1 MTRCWKRLVLIGIAL
16 STLTVTTGVSSDR
29 AWAASPFDDILSA
42 LTTLQNSITGLQ
54 SGAISDLQTQITAL
68 RNAVSAL
75 QDDVTALQ
83 TELVGPGRSN
93 VRVSSPVSV
102 APDENAGCEIVN
114 VSSVPLQVHS
124 ELIDFSGKV
133 LSELTAVYQPG
144 QSQGAVGLNQ
154 PGGDSQIPI
163 HCRFTVLTGGHS
175 RSDIRGQA
183 VHVQRSIAVPA
194 E

>member
-1 MTRCWKRLVLIGIAL
+1 MTRCWKRLALIGIAL
-16 STLTVTTGVSSDR
+16 TVTSGVSGGR

-42 LTTLQNSITGLQ
+42 LTTLQNSVTGLQ
-54 SGAISDLQTQITAL
+54 SGAISDLQTQIAAL

-83 TELVGPGRSN
+83 TELVGPGRST
-93 VRVSSPVSV
+93 VRVSGPVDV
-102 APDENAGCEIVN
+102 APDENAGCDIVN
-114 VSSVPLQVHS
+114 ASSVPLQVHS

-133 LSELTAVYQPG
+133 LGELTQVYQPG

-154 PGGDSQIPI
+154 PGGQFQIPI
-163 HCRFTVLTGGHS
+163 HCRFTVLTPGHS
-175 RSDIRGQA
+175 RSDIRGQT
-183 VHVQRSIAVPA
+183 VHVQRNIVVPA